1 MNYFRKDEVV
11 DDAQLSS
18 ASQLNVAS
26 LIKSLPDEE
35 LSISWRSELNVK
47 LMAARQAK
55 KKQKVAKRVFGW
67 GSSLSFGVA
76 ATAYMMVMTNATT
89 VVAPNS
95 KLESPSFAT
104 ELVRTHQESVVLASV
119 SGTSSL
125 DKETSISEDSYNQQ
139 DELL

>member
-1 MNYFRKDEVV
+1 MNYFRKDESV
-11 DDAQLSS
+11 DDAQLNSE
-18 ASQLNVAS
+18 SQLNVAS
-26 LIKSLPDEE
+26 LVKSLPDEE

-47 LMAARQAK
+47 LMSAKQAQ
-55 KKQKVAKRVFGW
+55 KKQRVAKRVFGW

-76 ATAYMMVMTNATT
+76 ATAYMMLVTNASTGVT
-89 VVAPNS
+89 PGS
-95 KLESPSFAT
+95 RLESPSFAT
-104 ELVRTHQESVVLASV
+104 ELVRTHQESVVLANV